1 MNHAL
6 LSTTNRSHRRC
17 VRLLKAPPILKPI
30 SRGTFQK
37 RPLIS
42 ACPKFVLVVNKRVL
56 ILDEPEKS
64 LDPYIAYKVLSN
76 ILKMPECQDKIIF
89 VVSHLE
95 KIPDDMFN
103 KSIEIKDGKV
113 FL

>member
-1 MNHAL
+1 MSL
-6 LSTTNRSHRRC
+6 
-17 VRLLKAPPILKPI
+17 VKVVLKYLCD
-30 SRGTFQK
+30 
-37 RPLIS
+37 
-42 ACPKFVLVVNKRVL
+42 CPKHSAYLFTSLGGLV
-56 ILDEPEKS
+56 
-64 LDPYIAYKVLSN
+64 IAYKVLSN

>member
-1 MNHAL
+1 
-6 LSTTNRSHRRC
+6 
-17 VRLLKAPPILKPI
+17 
-30 SRGTFQK
+30 
-37 RPLIS
+37 
-42 ACPKFVLVVNKRVL
+42 
-56 ILDEPEKS
+56 
-64 LDPYIAYKVLSN
+64 
-76 ILKMPECQDKIIF
+76 MPECQNKIIF

>member
-1 MNHAL
+1 MAL
-6 LSTTNRSHRRC
+6 L
-17 VRLLKAPPILKPI
+17 VLY
-30 SRGTFQK
+30 
-37 RPLIS
+37 PLIH
-42 ACPKFVLVVNKRVL
+42 FNKRVL

-64 LDPYIAYKVLSN
+64 LDPFIAYKVLTN
-76 ILKMPECQDKIIF
+76 ILEMPECQNKIIF

-95 KIPDDMFN
+95 KIPDNMFN